1 MLLFSGCSY
10 GDGGHSPRLP
20 DRCGRDASL
29 SRIRSLWTARL
40 RGGENHDQLKEAVK
54 EMMLFWADK
63 NRVKLD
69 V

>member
-10 GDGGHSPRLP
+10 GDGGHSPRL
-20 DRCGRDASL
+20 
-29 SRIRSLWTARL
+29 RIVAAATPVHREFRSLGLARL
-40 RGGENHDQLKEAVK
+40 RGRKNHDQLKEAVK